1 MSIIIII
8 IMFGKNEE
16 FIVRWEECHHVL
28 KTLIDKAPLGPIITP
43 PNKATYFDTN
53 NLVLALALIKFLY
66 KFFFGLRGFFN

>member
-43 PNKATYFDTN
+43 PNKATYSNTN
-53 NLVLALALIKFLY
+53 NLVPTPTLIKLL
-66 KFFFGLRGFFN
+66 K